1 MVLKRKARDIMTRTV
16 ITAKPDTLVT
26 DVMSLLLRWHISG
39 LPIVDGDG
47 KLLGIVTEADVVNFA
62 ISGDTASTTAG
73 EIMTK
78 QVETYTQDTL
88 VVEIVNRF
96 AAKRIR
102 RVPVV
107 EEGKVV
113 GIVSRRDIIR
123 ELNRPDIAFDLEGH
137 GHQLYRNEAKKT
149 SSLAAKAVCEYLA
162 DEESKHFIRLQNTR
176 NYLASNGA
184 WLWDDMHSPMLAGQ

>member
-26 DVMSLLLRWHISG
+26 DVMSLFLRWHISG
-39 LPIVDGDG
+39 VPIVDGDG

-123 ELNRPDIAFDLEGH
+123 ELNRPDIAFNLEGH

-149 SSLAAKAVCEYLA
+149 NSLTAKAVCEYLA
-162 DEESKHFIRLQNTR
+162 DEESKHFVRLQNTR

-184 WLWDDMHSPMLAGQ
+184 WLWDDIHPPMLD

>member
-1 MVLKRKARDIMTRTV
+1 MTGTV

-26 DVMSLLLRWHISG
+26 DVMSLFLRWHISG

-62 ISGDTASTTAG
+62 TSGDMASTTAG
-73 EIMTK
+73 EVMTK
-78 QVETYTQDTL
+78 QVEAYTQDTL
-88 VVEIVNRF
+88 VVEIANCL
-96 AAKRIR
+96 ATKRIR

-113 GIVSRRDIIR
+113 GILSWRDIIR
-123 ELNRPDIAFDLEGH
+123 EMNRLDIAFDLEGH
-137 GHQLYRNEAKKT
+137 GCQLHRNEAKKT
-149 SSLAAKAVCEYLA
+149 NSLAAKAVYEYPA
-162 DEESKHFIRLQNTR
+162 DEENKDFIRLQNTR

>member
-1 MVLKRKARDIMTRTV
+1 MANKSFCHRKVERSGGCGLLLELVGCKVSVECGEKFPRRVRLVVGGGDGMVLKRKARDIMTRTV

-26 DVMSLLLRWHISG
+26 DVMSLFLRWHISG

-113 GIVSRRDIIR
+113 GILSWRDIIR
-123 ELNRPDIAFDLEGH
+123 EMNRLNL
-137 GHQLYRNEAKKT
+137 EAK
-149 SSLAAKAVCEYLA
+149 V
-162 DEESKHFIRLQNTR
+162 RV
-176 NYLASNGA
+176 G
-184 WLWDDMHSPMLAGQ
+184 